1 MKKLLAALLMLLA
14 FAYASNFDYET
25 AKAEQAINQQTAKP

>member
-1 MKKLLAALLMLLA
+1 MKKLIAALLMLLA

-25 AKAEQAINQQTAKP
+25 AKTEQSINQQTTQP

>member
-1 MKKLLAALLMLLA
+1 MKKLIAAILMLLA

-25 AKAEQAINQQTAKP
+25 ALAEQTINQQSTTK